1 LFFGLNQTGDAAEA
15 RETILRINN
24 ECRFAGFK
32 VTCIV
37 CFQLTKFNV
46 HKYLVI
52 YFRIS
57 FLFTE
62 NNAQSG
68 KDASGVLIRNGK
80 NTGSASPR
88 SAAGKDSKDVF
99 QSVTR
104 SLSGKDLIK
113 DSSGLSPR
121 KDSGL
126 SLARSQSGKD
136 LLRDS
141 SDSSFRPRDGRDAA
155 TRLTLS
161 RSQSGKELIR
171 DLSLSPR
178 SHSSKDSGTVL
189 SRSQSGKELV
199 STDVSSRHQTGR
211 EVCGSS
217 LRSVS
222 GKDLN
227 DGGSPS
233 RSVPSSSRTRRV
245 GVTDR
250 RGLTPSTGTTGSS
263 DKEVGHRPHLFHYV
277 T

>member
-1 LFFGLNQTGDAAEA
+1 
-15 RETILRINN
+15 
-24 ECRFAGFK
+24 
-32 VTCIV
+32 
-37 CFQLTKFNV
+37 
-46 HKYLVI
+46 
-52 YFRIS
+52 
-57 FLFTE
+57 LFTE

-68 KDASGVLIRNGK
+68 KDASGILIRNGK

-88 SAAGKDSKDVF
+88 TAAGKDSKDVL

-104 SLSGKDLIK
+104 SMNGKDLIK

-121 KDSGL
+121 KDSSL

-141 SDSSFRPRDGRDAA
+141 SESSLRSRDCRDTAS
-155 TRLTLS
+155 RLPLS
-161 RSQSGKELIR
+161 RSHSGKELIR

-199 STDVSSRHQTGR
+199 LTGLSPRLQTGR
-211 EVCGSS
+211 EVSGSS

-222 GKDLN
+222 GRDLN

-233 RSVPSSSRTRRV
+233 RSLLSSSRTRRF
-245 GVTDR
+245 GVTER
-250 RGLTPSTGTTGSS
+250 RGMTPSTGTTGSS
-263 DKEVGHRPHLFHYV
+263 DKEVGRHPHSFRYL